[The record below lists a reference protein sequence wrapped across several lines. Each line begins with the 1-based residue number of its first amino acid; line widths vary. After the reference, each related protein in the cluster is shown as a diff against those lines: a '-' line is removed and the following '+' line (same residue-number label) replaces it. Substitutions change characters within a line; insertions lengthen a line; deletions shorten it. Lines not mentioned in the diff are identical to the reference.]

1 MALTTP
7 DLTAKLRIA
16 AALAFLAIALLVSP
30 ARAAATQDLSGEW
43 LNSAYT
49 LSAFQLHMSGDGKTL
64 SATWNA
70 NVGKLQEGLL
80 GRFTGTLN
88 ESGTAF
94 TGPIHVNVGSLS
106 IGGTMTFTITSQ
118 QKFGYP
124 LLAVS
129 YQQDDGIVGS
139 LTLEIWLV
147 APKAS
152 AGASQG
158 PPVSLEFLCPGPRSC
173 RDEAEAQAG
182 SSASADKGIVG
193 SVRFT
198 LQPGHSRL
206 IRLSLNETGR
216 TLLAKRRSLRVRVV
230 VLSLTK
236 PLTLPPLTT
245 LETVTLHTR

>member
-94 TGPIHVNVGSLS
+94 TGPMHVSVGSLS
-106 IGGTMTFTITSQ
+106 IGGTMTFTIGSEQ
-118 QKFGYP
+118 RFGYP
-124 LLAVS
+124 LLTVS
-129 YQQDDGIVGS
+129 FQQDDGITGTY
-139 LTLEIWLV
+139 TLEIWLLPPKL
-147 APKAS
+147 AP
-152 AGASQG
+152 G
-158 PPVSLEFLCPGPRSC
+158 PTPGVSFEFLCPGPRPC
-173 RDEAEAQAG
+173 QDGAELDSGGA
-182 SSASADKGIVG
+182 ASKGIVG

-198 LQPGHSRL
+198 IDPGDTRQ
-206 IRLSLNETGR
+206 IRLSLDEAGR
-216 TLLAKRRSLRVRVV
+216 QLLAKRGSLSVQLLVV
-230 VLSLTK
+230 SHTK
-236 PLTLPPLTT
+236 SLTLPPLTKLAT
-245 LETVTLHTR
+245 LTFHAR